1 MADIKS
7 ISDHEIMLMVKA
19 GDLEKLGLLFE
30 RHKQLL
36 YAYFFRHTHCIH
48 TSEDS
53 VQNVFLRILKYR
65 QRFKGHGKFTSWMY
79 YIARNVFLDHLKTN
93 AVSLSDPESLHDE
106 LSDGT
111 TGETHY
117 LQKELKQI
125 VSYGLRHNTT
135 EITRSTT
142 LPGGYYGKT

>member
-1 MADIKS
+1 MKNWVFFLNV
-7 ISDHEIMLMVKA
+7 ISNCCMPIFSAIPIVFIPAKI
-19 GDLEKLGLLFE
+19 
-30 RHKQLL
+30 R
-36 YAYFFRHTHCIH
+36 
-48 TSEDS
+48 SEF
-53 VQNVFLRILKYR
+53 FLRILKYR
-65 QRFKGHGKFTSWMY
+65 QRFKGHGKFTTWMY
-79 YIARNVFLDHLKTN
+79 YIARNVFLDHLMTK

-135 EITRSTT
+135 GITRSTT